1 MVGETPNLAAR
12 LQGLAEPGSIVISR
26 RTRRLVGGL
35 FELADLGPQR
45 LRGFAEPHAAFRV
58 VDERR
63 TEGRFEALH
72 GRRLTPLVGREHEL
86 AILMERWAWAKDGDG
101 QVVLLAG
108 EAGIGK
114 SRVVR
119 ALRERLGDEPYTP
132 LSCFCSPY
140 HTNSA
145 LHPVIGLLER
155 AAQLDRGDRPEEQL
169 ARLEGLLARSSER
182 LDEAMPLLAALLGLP
197 TGERFP
203 ELRLTPEVQK
213 QRTLQV
219 LVDQLVGL
227 AAEKSVLAL
236 YEDAHWID
244 PSTLEL
250 LSLVVERIRGLR
262 VLLLITFRPEF
273 QPPWTGHAHVTTL
286 SMSRLG
292 RRQGADLVARVING
306 KLLPAVVVEQI
317 VARTDGVPLFVEEL
331 TKTVLESGLLAD
343 KGDHYELVG
352 LLPSLA
358 IPATL
363 HDSLMARLDRLAR
376 VKEVAQIGAVIGR
389 EFSHELLVAVAERPQ
404 GQLQGALERLVASE
418 LVFRRGVPPEAIYSF
433 KHALV
438 QEAAYQS
445 LLKSKRQQLHA
456 RIAET
461 LEREFPDVGASEP
474 ELLAHHATQ
483 AGAVEKAVR
492 YWHLAGEKAL
502 ERSANAEAAGH
513 LAKGL
518 DLLGELPEPAAR
530 RQLELEL
537 RLTLGPALIATRGQT
552 AGEVGANYGR
562 ARDLAGEIGEDTE
575 AFRARFGL
583 WQFHL
588 LRAEVRTARA
598 LSEQC
603 AVLARRRADRELLLG
618 ACRALGAAH
627 YYLGEFVAARA
638 TLTEGVALAD
648 DLPQRWHARG
658 LLADPRVTCRS
669 YLSRTLWTLGYPDR
683 ARALG
688 DAALALAEASGHP
701 FTLANNLGL
710 IAGLRVELR
719 DVGGAAR
726 LAGRLIELARAQ
738 GFPYWLA
745 NGLLWRGWSRIGS
758 GETAAGLADLHESV
772 ARFRADGNA
781 ISVAHGLRILADAYR
796 QAGRF
801 DDGMRALATIE
812 PGEERRHE
820 AEAHRLEGDL
830 LALAA
835 RPAAAEERYR
845 HALAIAR
852 QQSAKA
858 FELRA
863 ATSLARLWHAEGRRA
878 EAHARLAPVCAWF
891 TEGLDTTDLK
901 DAKAL
906 LDELR

>member
-1 MVGETPNLAAR
+1 MTAPDEVAGWLDKIGLAEYAPIFAAHAIDREILADLNDRDLQDLGVPLGHRKRLLKAIAALTAADETPLPRAAGARTQAERRQLTVLFCDLAGATALSARLDPEDMREVIRAYQDVSAGAITRFEGYVARLLGDGLLAFFGWPQAHEDDAERAIRAGLALVQAVAGLEAAGQPLAARVGIATGLVVVGDLIGQGVAQRQAVVGETPNLAAR
-12 LQGLAEPGSIVISR
+12 LQGLADPGSIVISR
-26 RTRRLVGGL
+26 HTRRLVGGL

-58 VDERR
+58 VGERR

-72 GRRLTPLVGREHEL
+72 GRRLTPLVDREHEL
-86 AILMERWAWAKDGDG
+86 AMLMERWARAKDGDG

-132 LSCFCSPY
+132 LSCYCSPY

-155 AAQLDRGDRPEEQL
+155 AAQLDRGNRPEEQL
-169 ARLEGLLARSSER
+169 ARLEALLARSSER
-182 LDEAMPLLAALLGLP
+182 LDEALPLLAALLGLP
-197 TGERFP
+197 TGERYP
-203 ELRLTPEVQK
+203 ELRLTAEVQK

-227 AAEKSVLAL
+227 AAEQPVLAL

-262 VLLLITFRPEF
+262 ALLLITFRPEF
-273 QPPWTGHAHVTTL
+273 PPPWTGHAHVTTL

-292 RRQGADLVARVING
+292 RRQGADLVAQVIDG
-306 KLLPAVVVEQI
+306 KLLPAAVVEQI

-352 LLPSLA
+352 SLPPLA

-389 EFSHELLVAVAERPQ
+389 EFSHELLVAVADRPP
-404 GQLQGALERLVASE
+404 GQLHGALERLVSSE
-418 LVFRRGVPPEAIYSF
+418 LVFRRGAPPHATYAF

-445 LLKSKRQQLHA
+445 LLRSRRASLHA
-456 RIAET
+456 KILRA
-461 LEREFPDVGASEP
+461 LEQESRDSKEIEP

-483 AGAVEKAVR
+483 AGAVAKAVR
-492 YWHLAGEKAL
+492 YWHLAGAKAL

-513 LAKGL
+513 LARGL
-518 DLLGELPEPAAR
+518 ELLGELPDPAAR
-530 RQLELEL
+530 RPLELEL

-562 ARDLAGEIGEDTE
+562 ARDLAGEIGEDTQ
-575 AFRARFGL
+575 AFRALFGL

-603 AVLARRRADRELLLG
+603 AALARRRDDRELLLG

-627 YYLGEFVAARA
+627 YYLGEFVAAQA
-638 TLTEGVALAD
+638 TLMEGIALAD
-648 DLPQRWHARG
+648 SLPQRWHAPG

-669 YLSRTLWTLGYPDR
+669 YLSRTLWMLGYPDR

-688 DAALALAEASGHP
+688 
-701 FTLANNLGL
+701 
-710 IAGLRVELR
+710 
-719 DVGGAAR
+719 AR
-726 LAGRLIELARAQ
+726 RWPWPKRPSTRSRL
-738 GFPYWLA
+738 P
-745 NGLLWRGWSRIGS
+745 
-758 GETAAGLADLHESV
+758 
-772 ARFRADGNA
+772 
-781 ISVAHGLRILADAYR
+781 
-796 QAGRF
+796 
-801 DDGMRALATIE
+801 TIW
-812 PGEERRHE
+812 
-820 AEAHRLEGDL
+820 A
-830 LALAA
+830 
-835 RPAAAEERYR
+835 
-845 HALAIAR
+845 
-852 QQSAKA
+852 
-858 FELRA
+858 
-863 ATSLARLWHAEGRRA
+863 
-878 EAHARLAPVCAWF
+878 
-891 TEGLDTTDLK
+891 
-901 DAKAL
+901 
-906 LDELR
+906 